1 MKFTIAI
8 IATCDTKGEEAL
20 YIKDRIRSYG
30 LKAVV
35 VDTGVLGDPIKV
47 EPDYSKHEVAAAVN
61 LTIDQVKAPGSRGAA
76 VEKMSLGVHELIKK
90 LHTEGKL
97 HGLIAI
103 GGAEGSIIA
112 RAAMDAL
119 PVGVPKIA
127 VSSIASGDHKF
138 KDIIGY
144 NDAVVMHSVIDIL
157 GLNTISKQIF
167 DTAVGAIVGMVRVPK
182 VSIYGEAKRIGIS
195 MLGTTTKPILNV
207 IKPKLEEL
215 GYEVFT
221 FHANGVGGACM
232 EDLAREG
239 YFTGIVDFSPNEL
252 VANLFG
258 GLHVSRPERLE
269 VLMELGLPTIVA
281 PGALSLIVLSKEE
294 ALESKYNG
302 RQKYYHNPRITLARA
317 SRDEMKIIGRALAE
331 KMNKAKGKVKFL
343 YPTEGFSS
351 QDKVGLSLYDPEGN
365 LIFLEEL
372 KKHLRKNI
380 PLIEISAHIN
390 DDRFAAVAFE
400 QLLEVMGVGDAEKKS

>member
-1 MKFTIAI
+1 MKLKIAI

-20 YIKDRIRSYG
+20 YLKERILSYG
-30 LKAVV
+30 MDAVV
-35 VDTGVLGDPIKV
+35 VDTGILGEPIKV
-47 EPDYSKHEVAAAVN
+47 VPDFSKHEVAAAVDM
-61 LTIDQVKAPGSRGAA
+61 TIDQVKAPGSRGAA
-76 VEKMSLGVHELIKK
+76 VEKMSLGVHALVKK
-90 LHTEGKL
+90 LHSEGEL
-97 HGLIAI
+97 QGLIAI

-157 GLNTISKQIF
+157 GLNSISRQIF
-167 DTAVGAIVGMVRVPK
+167 DTAVGAIVGMVRVPRT
-182 VSIYGEAKRIGIS
+182 SIYGEAKRIGIS

-239 YFTGIVDFSPNEL
+239 YFTGIIDFSTNEL

-258 GLHVSRPERLE
+258 GLHVSRPERME
-269 VLMELGLPTIVA
+269 VLMESGLPVIVA
-281 PGALSLIVLSKEE
+281 PGALNLIVLSKED
-294 ALESKYNG
+294 AQAPKYDG
-302 RQKYYHNPRITLARA
+302 RNKYYHNPRITLARA
-317 SRDEMKIIGRALAE
+317 SRDEMILIGRALAE
-331 KMNKAKGKVKFL
+331 KMNKAKGRVKFL
-343 YPTEGFSS
+343 YPSKGFSS
-351 QDKVGLSLYDPEGN
+351 QDKEGLSLYDPEGN
-365 LIFLEEL
+365 ALFLAEL
-372 KKHLRKNI
+372 KKHLREDI
-380 PLIEISAHIN
+380 PVIEISAHIN
-390 DDRFAAVAFE
+390 DDEFATEVFE
-400 QLLEVMGVGDAEKKS
+400 QLLEILGVGKLEKAF